1 MTDSERKGFDPIPDI
16 GGLVFLGGISAYL
29 VYIGGFSLKV
39 LAAIVLLYA
48 ITVMPNGLRFAR
60 RRRK

>member
-1 MTDSERKGFDPIPDI
+1 MTDPERKGFDPIPDT
-16 GGLVFLGGISAYL
+16 GGLVFLGIVSAYL
-29 VYIGGFSLKV
+29 IYVGGLSFKV
-39 LAAIVLLYA
+39 LVAIALLYA